1 MSPVAD
7 LKTRIVRSATGI
19 LRKSGLKRMAQA
31 EVAKKAN
38 IRQSHLTYY
47 FPTRSDL
54 VIEVA
59 RNALGPLRETL
70 GSFVSPK
77 IQHVL
82 DSKIQKVVASIC
94 NDVGRTRALLGLM
107 VESDEDQKLKNEILS
122 VVKEQ
127 INMVALLLGK
137 SKEDPQ
143 VQLVN
148 AALMGTGFLRYLDAH
163 PPEFTQEMVRVL
175 GEWLKKTPSEK
186 GSE

>member
-1 MSPVAD
+1 MSPVVD

-77 IQHVL
+77 IQHAL
-82 DSKIQKVVASIC
+82 DTKIQKVVASIC
-94 NDVGRTRALLGLM
+94 NDVGRNRALLGLM
-107 VESDEDQKLKNEILS
+107 VESDEDPKLKEEILS
-122 VVKEQ
+122 VVRDQ
-127 INMVALLLGK
+127 ISLVALFLEK
-137 SKEDPQ
+137 PKDDPQ
-143 VQLVN
+143 VHLVN
-148 AALMGTGFLRYLDAH
+148 AALIGTGFLRYLDAH
-163 PPEFTQEMVRVL
+163 SPEFTSEMVRAL
-175 GEWLKKTPSEK
+175 GKWVK
-186 GSE
+186 GKD